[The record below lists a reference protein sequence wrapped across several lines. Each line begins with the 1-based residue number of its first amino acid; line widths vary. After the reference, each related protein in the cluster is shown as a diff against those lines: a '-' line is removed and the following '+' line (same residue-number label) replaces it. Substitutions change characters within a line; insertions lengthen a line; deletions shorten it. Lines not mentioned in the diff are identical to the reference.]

1 MPLVS
6 PHSTLSSGQDE
17 SFKDWHNMARIS
29 SIVTIAV
36 VAGAIGFG
44 AGVYLVPNE
53 KADQFRTMV
62 DGGLGAIYRVVHAD
76 KANPAVQPSES
87 SQTKSPG
94 ETSRIEAQPDVP
106 AQPRADA
113 QCDPGDPAC
122 GGGFPV
128 DAAAPPAITDHDV
141 AASSSSQPEQDDRP
155 LGALNT
161 DLYEA
166 PGISDRDTQSSSPPE
181 QDDRPSHALNS
192 DPSGIAPPNSSPNI
206 DSDVPTPVAPET
218 AKKKHPAKKMKP
230 KSSPSE

>member
-1 MPLVS
+1 
-6 PHSTLSSGQDE
+6 
-17 SFKDWHNMARIS
+17 MARIS
-29 SIVTIAV
+29 SIVTTAV
-36 VAGAIGFG
+36 VAGAIGIG
-44 AGVYLVPNE
+44 AGVYLIPNE

-62 DGGLGAIYRVVHAD
+62 HGGLSAAYRVVHAD
-76 KANPAVQPSES
+76 KANPDVQPSES
-87 SQTKSPG
+87 SQAMPTG

-122 GGGFPV
+122 GEGPPV

-141 AASSSSQPEQDDRP
+141 AASGSTQPEQDDRP

-161 DLYEA
+161 DPYEA
-166 PGISDRDTQSSSPPE
+166 PGSSDRDTQSSSQPE
-181 QDDRPSHALNS
+181 QDDRPSQALNS
-192 DPSGIAPPNSSPNI
+192 DPSGIAPPNTSPNI

-230 KSSPSE
+230 KSNPSE

>member
-1 MPLVS
+1 
-6 PHSTLSSGQDE
+6 
-17 SFKDWHNMARIS
+17 MARIS
-29 SIVTIAV
+29 SIVTTAV

-53 KADQFRTMV
+53 QADQFRTMV
-62 DGGLGAIYRVVHAD
+62 HGGLSAIYRVVHAD
-76 KANPAVQPSES
+76 KANPAVQLSES
-87 SQTKSPG
+87 SQTKPTG

-122 GGGFPV
+122 RGELPV
-128 DAAAPPAITDHDV
+128 DAAAPPVITDHDV
-141 AASSSSQPEQDDRP
+141 AASGSSQPEQDDRP

-161 DLYEA
+161 DPYAA
-166 PGISDRDTQSSSPPE
+166 PGISDDDTQSSSPPG

-206 DSDVPTPVAPET
+206 EMDVPTPVAPET